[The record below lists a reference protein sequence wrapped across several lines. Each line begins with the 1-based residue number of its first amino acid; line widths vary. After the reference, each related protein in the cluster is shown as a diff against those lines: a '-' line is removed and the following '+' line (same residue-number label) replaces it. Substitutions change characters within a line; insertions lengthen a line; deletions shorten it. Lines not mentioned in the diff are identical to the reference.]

1 MGHYFNEKQD
11 LYLVM
16 EMIEGKTIGDMIEL
30 LKNKEIWVKKEELK
44 IIIAERLQ
52 ILFKFFSGALDCL
65 EKLQEVRGVHWDL
78 NPGNFMLDFFS
89 HENL

>member
-30 LKNKEIWVKKEELK
+30 LKNKEIGVKKEGLK

-52 ILFKFFSGALDCL
+52 ILFKFFSGALDCI
-65 EKLQEVRGVHWDL
+65 EDLQSKGGIH
-78 NPGNFMLDFFS
+78 
-89 HENL
+89 